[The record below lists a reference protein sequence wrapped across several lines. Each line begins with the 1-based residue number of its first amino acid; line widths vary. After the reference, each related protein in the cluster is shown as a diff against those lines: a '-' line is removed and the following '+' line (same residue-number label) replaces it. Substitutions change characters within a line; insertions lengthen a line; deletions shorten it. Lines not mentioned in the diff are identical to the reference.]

1 MRTESPFAHAYAVVM
16 AGGSGTRFWPLS
28 RRNRPKQ
35 LLDLFG
41 RRTLVEQ
48 AVARIRNVL
57 PPDRIYV
64 FTNEWVRDQIRR
76 RLPELPSAQI
86 VAEPAM
92 RNTAPTLGLAA
103 HEILRRDAE
112 GLMVVL
118 AADHIIAKTGP
129 FLRILRVA
137 CRWAKSPGRSMV
149 LGIKPTAPL
158 TGYGYVRLGREAG
171 RLEGHPIRCVKKFTE
186 KPSLKTARA
195 YLASGEY
202 LWNSGMFVWRAD
214 TLLRNLEQFQPRMA
228 GLLARI
234 AAAGGVRAR
243 RTLRALFPQCEKISI
258 DYALME
264 KISNVYAIPA
274 DIGWSDVGSWAVAYE
289 LHPKDKNANVR
300 PGDSLALDSRGN
312 MIVTT
317 GKKMVVTIGVRDLVI
332 ADTRDALLVCA
343 RERSQDVGKAVQEL
357 ERRGLHKLL

>member
-1 MRTESPFAHAYAVVM
+1 MPKESPFAHAYAVVM

-28 RRNRPKQ
+28 RRKRPKQ

-41 RRTLVEQ
+41 RQTLVEQ
-48 AVARIRNVL
+48 AVARIRKAL
-57 PPDRIYV
+57 PPGRIYV
-64 FTNEWVRDQIRR
+64 YTNELVRNEICR
-76 RLPELPSAQI
+76 RLPEIPPTQI
-86 VAEPAM
+86 VAEPAL

-103 HEILRRDAE
+103 HEILRRDAD

-118 AADHIIAKTGP
+118 AADHVIKKTGA
-129 FLRILRVA
+129 FLRVLRVA
-137 CRWAKSPGRSMV
+137 CQWATPGRSMV
-149 LGIKPTAPL
+149 LGIKPSGPV
-158 TGYGYVRLGREAG
+158 TGYGYVRLGPQEG
-171 RLEGHPIRCVKKFTE
+171 RLVGQPVHRVKKFTE
-186 KPSLKTARA
+186 KPSLKMARA

-214 TLLRNLEQFQPRMA
+214 TLLRNLERFQPRMA

-234 AAAGGVRAR
+234 AAAGGIRAR
-243 RTLRALFPQCEKISI
+243 RALRELFPQCEKISI

-264 KISNVYAIPA
+264 KISNVYAVPA

-289 LHPKDKNANVR
+289 LRPKDKEANVR
-300 PGDSLALDSRGN
+300 PSDGLALDSRGN

-317 GKKMVVTIGVRDLVI
+317 GRKMVVTVGVHDLII
-332 ADTRDALLVCA
+332 ADTGDALLVCA
-343 RERSQDVGKAVQEL
+343 RERSEDVGKAVQEL